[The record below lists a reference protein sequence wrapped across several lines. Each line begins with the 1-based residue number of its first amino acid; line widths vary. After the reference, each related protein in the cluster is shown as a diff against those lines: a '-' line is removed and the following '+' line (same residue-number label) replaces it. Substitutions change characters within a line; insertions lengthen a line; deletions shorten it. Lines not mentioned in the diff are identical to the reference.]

1 MNVLFVTSEAYPLIK
16 TGGLADVSGS
26 LPLALQELGHDVS
39 LLLPAY
45 RTVMDRVDNYEVLAK
60 TRHYDHDIRLLESQ
74 LADSRVRL
82 LLVDCPAAFD
92 RPGNPYVDDDG
103 QPWAD
108 NPYRF
113 ALFNQVAV
121 DIAMDRL
128 GLEWPVDLVH
138 CNDWQTGL
146 VPPLLSLFDS
156 HPASV
161 FTIHNLAYMGLYDKQ
176 VFFELG
182 LPAEIW
188 HLGGVEFHDLFSFI
202 KGGLNY
208 ADCVNTVSPQYAMEI
223 QTPAF
228 GYGLEGLLQYRA
240 DRLSGIIN
248 GIDQLTWD
256 PASDANLV
264 QNYDHDS
271 LDKKAANK
279 LDLQK
284 RYNLQQDKAIPLIGF
299 IGRLVEQKG
308 LDMIIA
314 AMPEL
319 TGLPLQMLFLG
330 SGEKH
335 YEQSL
340 LILAEQYPESVA
352 VVIGY
357 DEELSHLI
365 EAGCDM
371 FLMPSLFEP
380 CGLNQLYS
388 LAYATIPLVTPVG
401 GLVDSVVDHSAK
413 SIKNKTATGFML
425 DSLDGPGL
433 VQAVKRALAVYAKPK
448 QWQQMQLNGM
458 RQDFSWQSSAKQYVE
473 LYEKAIAFN
482 STI

>member
-1 MNVLFVTSEAYPLIK
+1 MNILFVTSEAYPLIK

-39 LLLPAY
+39 LMLPAY
-45 RTVMDRVDNYEVLAK
+45 TTVMDRVENYEVVAN
-60 TRHYDHDIRLLESQ
+60 TRHYEHDIRVLESQ
-74 LADSRVRL
+74 LADSEVRL
-82 LLVDCPAAFD
+82 LLVDCPVAFD
-92 RPGNPYVDDDG
+92 RPGNPYVDDAG

-108 NPYRF
+108 NAYRF

-121 DIAMDRL
+121 DVALNRL
-128 GLEWPVDLVH
+128 GMDWPVDLVH
-138 CNDWQTGL
+138 CNDWQAGL
-146 VPPLLSLFDS
+146 VPPLLSLFAN
-156 HPASV
+156 HPATV

-176 VFFELG
+176 IFFELG
-182 LPAEIW
+182 LPLEIW
-188 HLGGVEFHDLFSFI
+188 HLAGVEFHDLFSFI
-202 KGGLNY
+202 KGGLSY

-228 GYGLEGLLQYRA
+228 GYGLEGLLQHRA
-240 DRLSGIIN
+240 DRMSGIMN
-248 GIDQLTWD
+248 GIDQLTWN
-256 PASDANLV
+256 PASDENLV
-264 QNYDHDS
+264 QNFDQDS
-271 LDKKAANK
+271 LEKKASNK

-284 RYNLQQDKAIPLIGF
+284 RYDLKKDGSIPLIGF

-308 LDMIIA
+308 LDMIID

-335 YEQSL
+335 YEQAL
-340 LILAEQYPESVA
+340 LDLAEQYPATVV

-357 DEELSHLI
+357 DEELSHQI

-388 LAYATIPLVTPVG
+388 LAYGTIPLVTPVG
-401 GLVDSVVDHSAK
+401 GLVDSVVDHSARTMK
-413 SIKNKTATGFML
+413 DKTATGFML
-425 DSLDGPGL
+425 ETLDGPGL
-433 VQAVKRALAVYAKPK
+433 VQAIERALAVYAKPK

-458 RQDFSWQSSAKQYVE
+458 KQDFSWQSSAEQYVE

-482 STI
+482 AG